1 MLIDSLWE
9 SLDEARVKQIEER
22 WSAES
27 EGRINAVDRGELATV
42 DGPAA
47 LKELRSSLRKSW
59 FYSDHSRPGRT
70 TLQ

>member
-47 LKELRSSLRKSW
+47 LKELRSSLRK
-59 FYSDHSRPGRT
+59 
-70 TLQ
+70 